1 MSDDRLDDILET
13 AYLVLGDP
21 TRRARRAGLRALDRG
36 AVARVIEH
44 GARMTGDAA
53 RLSLQ
58 VRSLQD
64 LLREADL
71 AARVQRTEEQVSTL
85 LADPARMT
93 IGDLSDLAQALGFR
107 LRVGVEP

>member
-1 MSDDRLDDILET
+1 MSGKRKPRVEPPGEPGVLEESMRN
-13 AYLVLGDP
+13 P
-21 TRRARRAGLRALDRG
+21 TFARHVITQV
-36 AVARVIEH
+36 VARGI
-44 GARMTGDAA
+44 ARQMQRVMDSQRVTK
-53 RLSLQ
+53 
-58 VRSLQD
+58 
-64 LLREADL
+64 ADL